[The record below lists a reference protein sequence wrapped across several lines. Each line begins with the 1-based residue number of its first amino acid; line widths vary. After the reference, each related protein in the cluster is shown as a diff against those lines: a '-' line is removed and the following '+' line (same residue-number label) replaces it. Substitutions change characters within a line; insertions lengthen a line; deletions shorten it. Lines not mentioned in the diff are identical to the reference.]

1 MSAKQDKISAERQ
14 VLDKET
20 RTDDS
25 DERYLRDIKELKTGD
40 VDDNV
45 IQNENLDVLSGAK
58 RKKEVASSHKLDE
71 VSDLNVKEMSEPKP
85 YSSRDIIL
93 AIVNAVALVILFIL
107 LAKTDSKVEE
117 YNKLRAQFQRLSES
131 PETISSQIEA
141 SKEKFEKVESA
152 FLDRTRIVNFV
163 NDIEAIKKEG
173 TSISKVTFTNDV
185 PVRDRTGNVGYP
197 VLIEFSGDWQKI
209 SDDLFEIERLPY
221 LFRVVRVESEKDP
234 LSGMITFKY
243 GGILYVKDLGE
254 N

>member
-1 MSAKQDKISAERQ
+1 MSAKQDKISAEGRI
-14 VLDKET
+14 LDGKM

-25 DERYLRDIKELKTGD
+25 DERYLRDIKELKTDD
-40 VDDNV
+40 VDGT
-45 IQNENLDVLSGAK
+45 IQNKDLDVPSEIEG
-58 RKKEVASSHKLDE
+58 KKEVASSPKSDNE
-71 VSDLNVKEMSEPKP
+71 FDLNARKVSEPKP
-85 YSSRDIIL
+85 YSLRDIIL
-93 AIVNAVALVILFIL
+93 AIVNAVALVTLFIL
-107 LAKTDSKVEE
+107 LSKTDSRVEE
-117 YNKLRAQFQRLSES
+117 YNKLRAQFQKLSES

-141 SKEKFEKVESA
+141 SKEKFEKVDGA

-163 NDIEAIKKEG
+163 NDIEAIKKED
-173 TSISKVTFTNDV
+173 TTISKVTFTNDV

-197 VLIEFSGDWQKI
+197 VLIEFIGDWQKI

>member
-1 MSAKQDKISAERQ
+1 MSAKQDKILAEGRI
-14 VLDKET
+14 LDRKM
-20 RTDDS
+20 RIDDS
-25 DERYLRDIKELKTGD
+25 DERYLRDIKELKTDD
-40 VDDNV
+40 VDDS
-45 IQNENLDVLSGAK
+45 IENKDLDVPSEIEG
-58 RKKEVASSHKLDE
+58 KKEVASSPK
-71 VSDLNVKEMSEPKP
+71 SDNEFDLTVKKVSEPKP
-85 YSSRDIIL
+85 YSLRDVIL
-93 AIVNAVALVILFIL
+93 AIVNAVALVTLFIL
-107 LAKTDSKVEE
+107 LAKTDSRVEE

-141 SKEKFEKVESA
+141 TKEKFEKVDGA

-163 NDIEAIKKEG
+163 NDIEAIKKED
-173 TSISKVTFTNDV
+173 TTISKVTFTNDV

-197 VLIEFSGDWQKI
+197 VLIEFIGDWQKI